1 MTAVVDFLLDRAEDV
16 LMVPN
21 AALRFRPTA
30 SMMETVRA
38 QLEQTRSGAS
48 DSSEGGSSDGSTRV
62 ASQSSPGAGG
72 FSTGAGMPG
81 RGVLGAGDA
90 VMIWYL
96 DAAGELQMTR
106 ARVGITDGSTTEISG
121 EGITAGL
128 QIIAGVTEV
137 VDEGTASPFQTTES
151 SDGRRRFGA
160 F

>member
-1 MTAVVDFLLDRAEDV
+1 
-16 LMVPN
+16 
-21 AALRFRPTA
+21 
-30 SMMETVRA
+30 MMETVRA

-72 FSTGAGMPG
+72 LATGAGMPG